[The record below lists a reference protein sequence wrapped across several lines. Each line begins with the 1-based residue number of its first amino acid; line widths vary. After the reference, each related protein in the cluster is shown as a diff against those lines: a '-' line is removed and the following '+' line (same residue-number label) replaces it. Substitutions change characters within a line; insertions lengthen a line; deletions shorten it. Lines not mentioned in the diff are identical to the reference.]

1 MLRAGALRR
10 DREFLKLWSGQT
22 ISQVGSWIT
31 RDGLQYTAV
40 LMLHAAYAR
49 VPTLQTNPT
58 RDEPEPTARYGFR
71 SMRSRTEPSSAR
83 ASMWAV
89 LPVTFTDTK
98 CSVLMTFWVMPAGGL
113 STSYSGAPPP
123 PVIT

>member
-49 VPTLQTNPT
+49 VPTYVA
-58 RDEPEPTARYGFR
+58 DE
-71 SMRSRTEPSSAR
+71 
-83 ASMWAV
+83 
-89 LPVTFTDTK
+89 LDT
-98 CSVLMTFWVMPAGGL
+98 
-113 STSYSGAPPP
+113 
-123 PVIT
+123 